1 MDTWPTILVH
11 NFSKAMRL
19 RRKSLSWS
27 VQDLV
32 DKTEELGNKISRS
45 TLSGLENNRNKDR
58 LTLPDAI
65 VICEAL
71 ELPLQALLC
80 EDDRAM
86 KILEADPMASKAMLA
101 NSLLDALMTNQPPT
115 QKALS

>member
-1 MDTWPTILVH
+1 MNTWSNNLVQE
-11 NFSKAMRL
+11 FSKAMRL

-32 DKTEELGNKISRS
+32 DKTEELGHKISRS

-58 LTLPDAI
+58 LNLPDAI

-71 ELPLQALLC
+71 ELPLRALLC
-80 EDDRAM
+80 EDSRAM
-86 KILEADPMASKAMLA
+86 KILDADPMASKAMLA
-101 NSLLDALMTNQPPT
+101 NSLLDALMNNQPPA
-115 QKALS
+115 QKALP

>member
-1 MDTWPTILVH
+1 MDTWSTNLVY

-19 RRKSLSWS
+19 RRKALSWS

-45 TLSGLENNRNKDR
+45 TLSGLENNRNKNR
-58 LTLPDAI
+58 LNLPDAI

-71 ELPLQALLC
+71 ELPLRALLC
-80 EDDRAM
+80 EDGRAM
-86 KILEADPMASKAMLA
+86 KILDADPIASKDMLA
-101 NSLLDALMTNQPPT
+101 NSLLDALMDNQPST
-115 QKALS
+115 RKALS